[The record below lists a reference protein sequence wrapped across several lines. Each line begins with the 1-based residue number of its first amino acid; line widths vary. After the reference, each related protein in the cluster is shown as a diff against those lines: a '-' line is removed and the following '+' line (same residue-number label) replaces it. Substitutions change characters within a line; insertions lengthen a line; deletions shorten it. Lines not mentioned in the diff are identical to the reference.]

1 LKRSAIITAATA
13 LFALFA
19 APSFSQTANISPL
32 EIPAGAVVSFQLQ
45 SRLSPS
51 ATDPAD
57 ALPAGTT
64 LRIKLLNAIDSHV
77 DQDGSEFQGVL
88 VSPLEENNHVIVGA
102 NAEVHGLF
110 ALLRSRQH
118 PEGFRYELLVT
129 NVVDAGRSY
138 VVTASLDPSLF
149 EASARRAVPAESSV
163 MRPTSA
169 NLSN

>member
-1 LKRSAIITAATA
+1 MKRSAIVTAVTT

-19 APSFSQTANISPL
+19 APSFGQSASISPL
-32 EIPAGAVVSFQLQ
+32 EIPAGAVVDFQLQ

-51 ATDPAD
+51 ASDPAD
-57 ALPAGTT
+57 ALPAGTR
-64 LRIKLLNAIDSHV
+64 LQIKLLNAIDSRV

-88 VSPLEENNHVIVGA
+88 VSPLEQNNHVIVGA

-129 NVVDAGRSY
+129 NVVDGGRSY

-149 EASARRAVPAESSV
+149 EPSTRHAVPAQSSV
-163 MRPTSA
+163 MQPTST

>member
-1 LKRSAIITAATA
+1 LKRSAIIAAVA
-13 LFALFA
+13 ILFA
-19 APSFSQTANISPL
+19 APSFSQSANLSPL
-32 EIPAGAVVSFQLQ
+32 EIPAGSVVNFQLQ
-45 SRLSPS
+45 SRLTPS

-64 LRIKLLNAIDSHV
+64 LRIKLLDAIDSRV
-77 DQDGSEFQGVL
+77 DQDGSAFQGVL
-88 VSPLEENNHVIVGA
+88 VSPLEQNNHVVVGA

-129 NVVDAGRSY
+129 NVVDGGRSY
-138 VVTASLDPSLF
+138 VVSASLDSSLF
-149 EASARRAVPAESSV
+149 EPAVRRVVPAQSSV
-163 MRPTSA
+163 MQPTAA